1 MKKRSSM
8 FIRVHAALMTLLL
21 VLLSLPVVPAQ
32 AVPAQTIE
40 DHDDISVLSVSVNVN
55 TETGMAFTEL
65 ILKNNGAEDKEIEVT
80 LPEISAGIDFSTLT
94 VKRPK
99 GRRSKPRKTA

>member
-8 FIRVHAALMTLLL
+8 LIRVTAALMALLL
-21 VLLSLPVVPAQ
+21 VVSGLPVVPVQ
-32 AVPAQTIE
+32 AAPEETAE

-65 ILKNNGAEDKEIEVT
+65 ILNNTGAEDKEIEVT
-80 LPEISAGIDFSTLT
+80 LPEISAYSIFC
-94 VKRPK
+94 
-99 GRRSKPRKTA
+99 